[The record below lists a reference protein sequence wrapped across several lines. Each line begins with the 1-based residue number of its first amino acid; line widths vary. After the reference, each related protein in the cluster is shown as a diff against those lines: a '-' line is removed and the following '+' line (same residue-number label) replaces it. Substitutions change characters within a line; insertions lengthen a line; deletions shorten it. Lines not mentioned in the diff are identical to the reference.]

1 MINNSRRNF
10 VKLLPYALAGGFTY
24 PIGKFIFFSDSPNQ
38 KIILPLRNI
47 NNGITYLKQKQVFVY
62 RKNDNIDIYDA
73 HCTHMGCILNF
84 NNQTDQFNCPCHKSR
99 FDIDGTKLRGPAK
112 RDLDKIA
119 FKIKNKTLYIG

>member
-1 MINNSRRNF
+1 MINNNRRNF

>member
-1 MINNSRRNF
+1 MTNNSRRNF
-10 VKLLPYALAGGFTY
+10 VKLLPYPLAGGFAY
-24 PIGKFIFFSDSPNQ
+24 PIGKFIFFGDNPNK
-38 KIILPLRNI
+38 KIILPLKNI
-47 NNGITYLKQKQVFVY
+47 DNGITYLKQKQVFVY
-62 RKNDNIDIYDA
+62 KKDDKIDIYDA

-99 FDIDGTKLRGPAK
+99 FDIDGIKLRGPAK